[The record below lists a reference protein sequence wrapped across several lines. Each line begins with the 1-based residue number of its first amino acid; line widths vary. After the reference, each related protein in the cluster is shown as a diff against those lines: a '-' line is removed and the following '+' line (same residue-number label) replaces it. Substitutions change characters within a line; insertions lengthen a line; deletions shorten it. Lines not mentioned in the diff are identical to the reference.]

1 MQLSDTYLKATK
13 DKGKNVTLTL
23 ISGRKVP
30 GKVREV
36 GRFTLLIEKGKKDFL
51 LIFKH
56 SVESFPINLGNVEK
70 AESKD

>member
-13 DKGKNVTLTL
+13 HKGKNDTLTQ
-23 ISGRKVP
+23 ITGRKEP

-36 GRFTLLIEKGKKDFL
+36 GRITLLIEKGKKDFL